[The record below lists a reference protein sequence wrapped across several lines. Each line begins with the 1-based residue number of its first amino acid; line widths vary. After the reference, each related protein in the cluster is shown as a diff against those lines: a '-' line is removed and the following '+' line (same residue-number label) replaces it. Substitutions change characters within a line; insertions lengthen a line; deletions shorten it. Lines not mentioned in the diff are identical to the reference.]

1 MIHSIQ
7 SPESEAPVVVVPV
20 APSADDCLEALIHV
34 LPRLTRVIK
43 SQMRGGKLSAQHT
56 YLLMSVHEM
65 EQINPDGAQP
75 GELARRACLS
85 SAAITAA
92 LDDLVNDGYCARA
105 HSEKDRR
112 KVLVRLTPHGE
123 HTLDELRAGTREAL
137 GGMLDDWTDEQRT
150 RLCQALADLD
160 AAAIK
165 LLRRTH
171 GGVEGAS

>member
-1 MIHSIQ
+1 MIHIIQ
-7 SPESEAPVVVVPV
+7 SPETEAPGTTAPA
-20 APSADDCLEALIHV
+20 APSPDDCLEALIHV

-43 SQMRGGKLSAQHT
+43 SHKRGGKLSAQHM

-65 EQINPDGAQP
+65 AQVNADGAQP

-123 HTLDELRAGTREAL
+123 HTLDELRANTRGAL

-150 RLCQALADLD
+150 RLCQTLVDLD

-165 LLRRTH
+165 LLRVTH
-171 GGVEGAS
+171 GGVEGAG